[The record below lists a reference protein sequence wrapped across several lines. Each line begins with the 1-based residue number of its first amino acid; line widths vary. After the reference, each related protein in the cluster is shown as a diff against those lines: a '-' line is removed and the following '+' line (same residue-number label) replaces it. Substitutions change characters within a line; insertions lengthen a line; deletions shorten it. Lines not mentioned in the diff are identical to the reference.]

1 MLNDIRRTWQR
12 ITDYIC
18 LLPEINEC
26 LHERGVVL
34 SHLYSEKASFRLIRL
49 ERSLLFG
56 FTDLGEP
63 VLGNDIQIKKQF
75 TMGNL
80 KSKLKRSKSKSK
92 KSAQLPDSSS
102 TNKTVDPRLPF
113 SNYRQ
118 IFNIRNGWKS
128 VARVLEDT
136 AKETLIR

>member
-1 MLNDIRRTWQR
+1 
-12 ITDYIC
+12 
-18 LLPEINEC
+18 
-26 LHERGVVL
+26 
-34 SHLYSEKASFRLIRL
+34 
-49 ERSLLFG
+49 
-56 FTDLGEP
+56 
-63 VLGNDIQIKKQF
+63 
-75 TMGNL
+75 MGNL

-128 VARVLEDT
+128 VARVMEDT
-136 AKETLIR
+136 AKETLVR

>member
-1 MLNDIRRTWQR
+1 MIFGELGRGSPTLFA
-12 ITDYIC
+12 YC
-18 LLPEINEC
+18 LRLMNACIKG
-26 LHERGVVL
+26 GVVL

-128 VARVLEDT
+128 VARVMEDT